1 MLLANLVGVL
11 IRSREAPITVSGDIE
26 AMYNQLRVRSLDQSF
41 QRFLWRRPRSTEAP
55 KTYKMMVQL
64 FGLFSFPTSC
74 LYALQH
80 AANNHDKFRYV
91 GRIIIKS
98 FYVYNYIDSFE
109 TKELAL
115 ETIAQVTKVLAEGE
129 FRLNVVTWRPN
140 LQRIGLREEKGE
152 KESRK
157 KM

>member
-1 MLLANLVGVL
+1 M
-11 IRSREAPITVSGDIE
+11 
-26 AMYNQLRVRSLDQSF
+26 
-41 QRFLWRRPRSTEAP
+41 
-55 KTYKMMVQL
+55 
-64 FGLFSFPTSC
+64 
-74 LYALQH
+74 YALQH

-98 FYVYNYIDSFE
+98 FYVYNYIESFE

-115 ETIAQVTKVLAEGE
+115 ETIAQVTKVLAEGG